1 MANYSHALTHRVFGV
16 VRDIVT
22 AADQQAFVIGGFVRD
37 MLLERQSKD
46 IDIVVVGSGIELA
59 RRVGERFR
67 HAPLTVF
74 RNFGTA
80 MLRLND
86 AEVEFVGARRESY
99 RADSRNP
106 TVEDGTLE
114 DDQNRR
120 DFTVNALAL
129 SLRQETFGD
138 LVDPFDGVRD
148 LQARILRTPLT
159 PRATFSDDPLRM
171 MRAVRFASQL
181 NFRIEDA
188 TYNGIVESAERIEIV
203 SMERITEELNKIML
217 SPRPSVGLKLM
228 ERTGLMR
235 YILPEIQALK
245 GVEKVGTHAHKDNF
259 YHTMEVVDALASK
272 SDNLWLRWAALLHD
286 IGKPRTKR
294 YDPHGGWTFHN
305 HDWVGQKMT
314 PQVFA
319 RLRLPQDDRLR
330 YVQKLVSLH
339 MRPIILSED
348 IVTDSAVRRLL
359 CDAGDDIDDL
369 MLLCEAD
376 VTSKN
381 EQRAERYLRN
391 FKIVRRKL
399 REIEEK
405 DHVRNFQPPITGDII
420 MQRFN
425 LSPSPIVGILKA
437 AIKDAIL
444 DGIIHNDYDE
454 AYQFMLRKAAELGL
468 PTDPQ

>member
-129 SLRQETFGD
+129 SLREETFGD

-181 NFRIEDA
+181 NFRIEEM

-203 SMERITEELNKIML
+203 SMERITEELNKIIL

-425 LSPSPIVGILKA
+425 LRPSPVVGILKA

>member
-37 MLLERQSKD
+37 MLLERPSKD

-129 SLRQETFGD
+129 SLREETFGD

-181 NFRIEDA
+181 NFRIEEA
-188 TYNGIVESAERIEIV
+188 TYNGIVESAERIGIV

-259 YHTMEVVDALASK
+259 YHTMDVVDALASK

-305 HDWVGQKMT
+305 HDRVGQKMT

-381 EQRAERYLRN
+381 EQRAERYMRN

-425 LSPSPIVGILKA
+425 LSPSPVVGILKA

>member
-37 MLLERQSKD
+37 MLLERPSKD

-129 SLRQETFGD
+129 SLREETFGD

-181 NFRIEDA
+181 NFRIEEA
-188 TYNGIVESAERIEIV
+188 TYNGIVESAERIGIV

-235 YILPEIQALK
+235 YIMPEIQALK

-425 LSPSPIVGILKA
+425 LSPSPVVGILKA

>member
-86 AEVEFVGARRESY
+86 AEVEFVGARKESY

-129 SLRQETFGD
+129 SLREETFGD

-181 NFRIEDA
+181 NFRIEEA

-425 LSPSPIVGILKA
+425 LRPSPVVGILKA

-468 PTDPQ
+468 PTDTQ

>member
-37 MLLERQSKD
+37 MLLERPSKD

>member
-86 AEVEFVGARRESY
+86 AEVEFVGARKESY

-129 SLRQETFGD
+129 SLREETFGD

-181 NFRIEDA
+181 NFRIEEM

-203 SMERITEELNKIML
+203 SMERITEELNKIIL

-425 LSPSPIVGILKA
+425 LRPSPVVGILKA